1 MNTPPPLMRT
11 NDFRSDY
18 QVPPPPRPIE
28 RVDKQPIKVNKY
40 DKIHRDTAHPMDRT
54 QRKDSKNENS
64 NSRQMRLP
72 SLGVIT
78 STLRLRSKER
88 GDSLTRFEGFLSQN
102 RDNTD
107 DKSPPRNKIDLEEKS
122 PDYQVIHS
130 PPHQKLPMPQ
140 KDPYGTMRASRRIGG
155 AKAAGADVE
164 EFFENPKKNTLDTNG
179 CGLEDD
185 DDDVFTKPKVSKID
199 KIHHSSLTTVPN
211 DPSDP
216 FGTLRANK
224 AINNR
229 VTKSLIEREEETRQK
244 QPLKMAVISNKEKHL
259 IDYRGIPASNQD
271 SSGTAGAISS
281 GISEDLVITDE
292 LLQLLEDFKTNS
304 YSMKEM
310 EMLFENWRRK
320 AAIYETSGSDK
331 DEVLSKVRNT
341 LIVTNKYEHM
351 LFLPRIYSRN
361 IIFVFLLDIAVIDS
375 KR

>member
-1 MNTPPPLMRT
+1 MSTPPPLMRT

-28 RVDKQPIKVNKY
+28 RVEKQPININKY
-40 DKIHRDTAHPMDRT
+40 DKIQRDSAHPMERT
-54 QRKDSKNENS
+54 QRKESKNENS

-102 RDNTD
+102 RDNKD
-107 DKSPPRNKIDLEEKS
+107 DKSPPRNKINLEEKS

-155 AKAAGADVE
+155 AKAACTDDVE
-164 EFFENPKKNTLDTNG
+164 EFFETPKINALDTNG

-185 DDDVFTKPKVSKID
+185 DDDDVFTKPKMSKID
-199 KIHHSSLTTVPN
+199 KINHSSLTTVPN

-229 VTKSLIEREEETRQK
+229 VTKSVIEREEETRQK

-259 IDYRGIPASNQD
+259 IDYRGIPANNPD
-271 SSGTAGAISS
+271 SSGTVGATSS
-281 GISEDLVITDE
+281 GISEDLVITDQ

-320 AAIYETSGSDK
+320 AAIYETSGSEK
-331 DEVLSKVRNT
+331 DEVLSKVRN
-341 LIVTNKYEHM
+341 
-351 LFLPRIYSRN
+351 
-361 IIFVFLLDIAVIDS
+361 A
-375 KR
+375 